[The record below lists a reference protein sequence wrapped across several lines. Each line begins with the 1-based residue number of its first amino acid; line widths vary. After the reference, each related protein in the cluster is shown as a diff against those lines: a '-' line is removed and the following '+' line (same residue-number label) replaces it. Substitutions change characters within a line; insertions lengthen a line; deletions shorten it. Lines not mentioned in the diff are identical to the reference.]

1 VTIPTKAEDTRDF
14 VWYASPGRRLMG
26 SRKDRDDCLRA
37 YFIAGGLDEDH
48 PIRKTL
54 RGGDVMAQRKAWA
67 GHYRGTGWL
76 SDRFTRE
83 LVESPLADDFHASE
97 TGQVRM
103 DKWWN
108 GRVALLGDAAYC
120 PSTAGWGTAMAFV
133 GAYVMA
139 GELAK
144 HCGLRP
150 GSGELSEEERKTA
163 RQAIPQALEAYD
175 KTLRPLV
182 VKVQKSSHAGEG
194 LPNSKFA
201 ISMTLVLFSLVEKLN
216 LDRLMMRLATG
227 GGSDFGWKL
236 PEYAELESLE

>member
-1 VTIPTKAEDTRDF
+1 
-14 VWYASPGRRLMG
+14 MG
-26 SRKDRDDCLRA
+26 SRKDREDCLRA
-37 YFIAGGLDEDH
+37 YFIAGGLKEDH

-54 RGGDVMAQRKAWA
+54 RSGDVMAQRKAWA
-67 GHYRGTGWL
+67 DHYRGTGWF

-108 GRVALLGDAAYC
+108 GKLALLGDAAYC
-120 PSTAGWGTAMAFV
+120 PSPAGWGTAMAFV

-144 HCGLRP
+144 HCGLRS
-150 GSGELSEEERKTA
+150 GAGELTEEERKKA
-163 RQAIPQALEAYD
+163 KQAIPQALEAYD
-175 KTLRPLV
+175 RTLRPLV
-182 VKVQKSSHAGEG
+182 VKVQKSSHAAQG
-194 LPNSKFA
+194 LPSSKFT
-201 ISMTLVLFSLVEKLN
+201 ISMTVVLFSLVEKLN